1 MAGKFWIAWGA
12 LLAAAAVAAG
22 AIGAHVLKEVVKLP
36 ESQLA
41 TYEVAV
47 RYQMYHALGLIAVG
61 ALIGRARSRWLTS
74 AAVAFVTGCVL
85 FSGGIY
91 AWLATDNPVFIG
103 VVPFGGTAWI
113 IGWLLFAVGAI
124 TSHGGASKET

>member
-1 MAGKFWIAWGA
+1 MAGKFWVACGA

-36 ESQLA
+36 ESQLE
-41 TYEVAV
+41 TYDVAV
-47 RYQMYHALGLIAVG
+47 RYQMYHSLALIAVG
-61 ALIGRARSRWLTS
+61 VLIGRARSRWLTA

-91 AWLATDNPVFIG
+91 AWLATDNLIFIR
-103 VVPFGGTAWI
+103 VVPIGGTAWI
-113 IGWLLFAVGAI
+113 IGWLLLAVGAI
-124 TSHGGASKET
+124 TSRAGPPQVT